1 VTVSIEPSEVQ
12 VSELSP
18 RQLAAALLD
27 GAACGSWFEQAACTG
42 PIPFAAPSYRLEPK
56 EDGSW
61 A

>member
-1 VTVSIEPSEVQ
+1 MTESVELSEVQ

-42 PIPFAAPSYRLEPK
+42 PIPFAAPSYRPQLK
-56 EDGSW
+56 EDGS
-61 A
+61 